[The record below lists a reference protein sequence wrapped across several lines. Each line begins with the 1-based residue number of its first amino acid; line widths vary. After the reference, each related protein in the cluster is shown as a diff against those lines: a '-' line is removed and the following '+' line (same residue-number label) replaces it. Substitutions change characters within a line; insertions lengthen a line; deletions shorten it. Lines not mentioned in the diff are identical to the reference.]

1 MKPIRGFMIAFH
13 VYWVKK
19 GDLELVAYFC
29 TILCTLAIIFIKVPP
44 QQNEH
49 IEFKFAFKKNVIST
63 IVNFVRSKIHKNY
76 QHTV

>member
-1 MKPIRGFMIAFH
+1 MGMKNLLSVG
-13 VYWVKK
+13 
-19 GDLELVAYFC
+19 GDFKIYYSNLK
-29 TILCTLAIIFIKVPP
+29 LAIIFIKVPP

-63 IVNFVRSKIHKNY
+63 IVAVRSKIHKNY